1 MIKESCF
8 GFSAC
13 LPSFVPK
20 LWFVFFLHT
29 GEGEGGGLITPA
41 QLPGMTLTSSRGKV
55 CEMIDWAP
63 PVGTS
68 SLPAPFEVTRS

>member
-20 LWFVFFLHT
+20 LWFVFFYT
-29 GEGEGGGLITPA
+29 QVREKGGGVSNTCPA
-41 QLPGMTLTSSRGKV
+41 ARNDTNIFSREGV
-55 CEMIDWAP
+55 
-63 PVGTS
+63 
-68 SLPAPFEVTRS
+68 

>member
-1 MIKESCF
+1 MVSLHLF
-8 GFSAC
+8 PRLC
-13 LPSFVPK
+13 LNYG
-20 LWFVFFLHT
+20 LFFLHT

>member
-8 GFSAC
+8 GFSAS

-29 GEGEGGGLITPA
+29 GEGEGGGVSNTCPA
-41 QLPGMTLTSSRGKV
+41 ARNDTNIFSREGV
-55 CEMIDWAP
+55 
-63 PVGTS
+63 
-68 SLPAPFEVTRS
+68 

>member
-20 LWFVFFLHT
+20 LWFVFFYT
-29 GEGEGGGLITPA
+29 QVREKGG
-41 QLPGMTLTSSRGKV
+41 RG
-55 CEMIDWAP
+55 
-63 PVGTS
+63 
-68 SLPAPFEVTRS
+68 

>member
-20 LWFVFFLHT
+20 LWFVFFYT
-29 GEGEGGGLITPA
+29 QVREKGGGLITPA